1 MITWLKKK
9 WCEKFGHSYESNP
22 AGAIVCT
29 RCGHTLAESRNQ
41 ILKKILP
48 EIEKMFGIKSKP
60 LEKS

>member
-9 WCEKFGHSYESNP
+9 WCEKFGHNYVDRAE
-22 AGAIVCT
+22 GIVCT

-41 ILKKILP
+41 ILKKLLP
-48 EIEKMFGIKSKP
+48 EVEKMFGIKSKP